1 MNDIGAEEDKSNQHQ
16 IVFFGKQKNRI
27 KYLVVISRGDWIL
40 FSGANVV
47 QSYKKKNA
55 RA

>member
-27 KYLVVISRGDWIL
+27 KYLVVISRGGLDIIQWCKR
-40 FSGANVV
+40 GA
-47 QSYKKKNA
+47 KL
-55 RA
+55 